1 LHLLL
6 YLGRPLACAA
16 ILAATAWAAGRTVR
30 RRLAGGGEEA
40 PGLDLALGFALLA
53 QLGFFLA
60 LAGLFNRASI
70 ALTVL
75 VVHGVG
81 LRPRGGWRDLPWGT
95 PAGLRRGA
103 REEMPAGR
111 GGLGGRVPVT
121 RRRVAFVALFALALA
136 PLLVLALYPPTGFD
150 ATLYHL
156 PFAKAFLASG
166 GLPILWDLR
175 VPVFPQ
181 LAELLFAGA
190 MAFGG
195 ELAPHLVEL
204 LAALGTAAILVTW
217 GERRWGSGSG
227 WLAAALFLSG
237 PIVIGLGTSAYVD
250 VSLTLM
256 ATAAFAVLDQEREP
270 REVLGE
276 EGSAGARGLR
286 LALAGLLAGT
296 AAGIKYQGLFFV
308 AAAVA
313 LAFLWAPRRR
323 LVAATLVATGA
334 LAALA
339 PTYLHIVRATG
350 NPVFPLFPG
359 LFGAT
364 SWSLGN
370 EERVPA
376 LGLAFLRWLRL
387 PWDVYFDRGAVGLQ
401 PPFSPWF
408 LLGLPILTWG
418 VWRMPRIR
426 PLVAIAG
433 AWSLAFLVLP
443 RDARYLL
450 PILPLIAL
458 SLASALRELATRL
471 ASHRSVDRATRWQG
485 RRRAATWALVALLFA
500 PGWLYAGFRILRQ
513 GALPASGEAREAYL
527 ERQLPLYPAI
537 RHLNR
542 TLGAGYA
549 LYGLFGE
556 QMRYFVQGRY
566 LGDWAGRAPYQQVI
580 PVLAEPEAL
589 HRTLTGFGATHLLWP
604 KTGDRRPPMPRGP
617 AWERLFRTV
626 FEDDGAA
633 VYALESSAALK
644 SRR

>member
-1 LHLLL
+1 MPSLL

-16 ILAATAWAAGRTVR
+16 ILAVTAWAAGRTAR
-30 RRLAGGGEEA
+30 RRLARPGEED
-40 PGLDLALGFALLA
+40 PGLDLALGLALLA
-53 QLGFFLA
+53 HLGFFLA
-60 LAGLFNRASI
+60 LCGIFNRV
-70 ALTVL
+70 ALALAAL
-75 VVHGVG
+75 VVHGAACAPG
-81 LRPRGGWRDLPWGT
+81 GGWRDLPCRA
-95 PAGLRRGA
+95 PAGWRGF
-103 REEMPAGR
+103 RWGLPAGR
-111 GGLGGRVPVT
+111 
-121 RRRVAFVALFALALA
+121 RVATFAVLGAAALA

-150 ATLYHL
+150 AILYHL
-156 PFAKAFLASG
+156 PFARSFLASG

-181 LAELLFAGA
+181 LAELQFAAA

-195 ELAPHLVEL
+195 ELAAHLVEL
-204 LAALGTAAILVTW
+204 LAALGTAAILVAW
-217 GERRWGSGSG
+217 GERRWGRGSG
-227 WLAAALFLSG
+227 WLAAALWLGG
-237 PIVIGLGTSAYVD
+237 PIVVGLGTSAYVD
-250 VSLTLM
+250 ASLTLM
-256 ATAAFAVLDQEREP
+256 VTAAFAVVDQEREP
-270 REVLGE
+270 REDLGE

-286 LALAGLLAGT
+286 LILAGLLAGT

-308 AAAVA
+308 AAPVA
-313 LAFLWAPRRR
+313 LAWVRAPRRR
-323 LVAATLVATGA
+323 GFAAAALAAAGA

-376 LGLAFLRWLRL
+376 LGHALLRWLRL
-387 PWDVYFDRGAVGLQ
+387 PWDVYFDRGSVGLQ

-408 LLGLPILTWG
+408 LLGIPVLAWG
-418 VWRMPRIR
+418 VWRAPRVR
-426 PLVAIAG
+426 SLVAIAG

-450 PILPLIAL
+450 PILPLVAL
-458 SLASALRELATRL
+458 ALASALTELTSRR
-471 ASHRSVDRATRWQG
+471 ASHRSADQATRWQG
-485 RRRAATWALVALLFA
+485 RERVATWALVALLFA
-500 PGWLYAGFRILRQ
+500 PGWLYADFRILRQ
-513 GALPASGEAREAYL
+513 GWLPTNEAAREAYL
-527 ERQLPLYPAI
+527 ERQLPFYPAI

-542 TLGAGYA
+542 TLGSSYA
-549 LYGLFGE
+549 LYGLFAE

-566 LGDWAGRAPYQQVI
+566 LGDWAGREPYQQVI

-589 HRTLTGFGATHLLWP
+589 HRALTGFGATHLLWP
-604 KTGDRRPPMPRGP
+604 KTGDRRPPPPHGP
-617 AWERLFRTV
+617 AGERLFRKV